1 MIRGL
6 LLAALVPLGT
16 QPALAQWTDVTT
28 NIESILGGK
37 SSYSPVYLQTGS
49 IKNIKS
55 VNFKRTVYRRAVFS
69 YSLAG
74 STYRQ
79 TYLFDCMEAN
89 YKNSDAQPGYW
100 IDINWIT
107 PSTSKSSFEWAAY
120 KYLCSSSKDPW
131 FVIAEDADNGQ
142 YFVNTE
148 ASYTFASPAY
158 GKVKTWVM
166 IKEKKKSVGASA
178 YGNSELAWPRM
189 GNDYLDLMQVYV
201 SCQKRLMAIYK
212 LDGPSDKE
220 VTLDDPNPGSI
231 AEGIVKAACAPM

>member
-1 MIRGL
+1 M
-6 LLAALVPLGT
+6 
-16 QPALAQWTDVTT
+16 
-28 NIESILGGK
+28 
-37 SSYSPVYLQTGS
+37 
-49 IKNIKS
+49 
-55 VNFKRTVYRRAVFS
+55 
-69 YSLAG
+69 
-74 STYRQ
+74 
-79 TYLFDCMEAN
+79 
-89 YKNSDAQPGYW
+89 
-100 IDINWIT
+100 
-107 PSTSKSSFEWAAY
+107 
-120 KYLCSSSKDPW
+120 
-131 FVIAEDADNGQ
+131 IAEDADNGQ

-220 VTLDDPNPGSI
+220 VILDDPNPGSI
-231 AEGIVKAACAPM
+231 AEGIVKAACEAM